1 MTRRYWDACTFLGWL
16 KGEDDKVAE
25 CRSVIEE
32 AVSGKLQIVTSALTL
47 AEVLWLTQGKRIP
60 RDDRNKVRE
69 CFAHSWIVLWELDR
83 QIAER
88 AQEVVWEHN
97 VEPKDSVH
105 VATALA
111 AGAQQL
117 DTFDVPLIQR
127 DGKIDNLRIGR
138 PEIEGKL
145 PLT

>member
-1 MTRRYWDACTFLGWL
+1 MP
-16 KGEDDKVAE
+16 
-25 CRSVIEE
+25 
-32 AVSGKLQIVTSALTL
+32 
-47 AEVLWLTQGKRIP
+47 LWLTQGKRIP
-60 RDDRNKVRE
+60 REDRNKVRE
-69 CFAHSWIVLWELDR
+69 CFAQSWIVLWELDR

-111 AGAQQL
+111 AGVQQL
-117 DTFDVPLIQR
+117 DTFDAPLIRR

-138 PEIEGKL
+138 PEIEGKF